1 MHNGQGHVSIRQ
13 LLLQLVPGAL
23 PVGQPAILGGQ
34 DGVRAFGPGHLPS
47 SPAEARAEEGPGA
60 VATGQSHIVPD
71 LTEDFEGG
79 GGRCGDNHGHP
90 LKTG

>member
-1 MHNGQGHVSIRQ
+1 M
-13 LLLQLVPGAL
+13 QLVPGAL
-23 PVGQPAILGGQ
+23 PVGHPAVLGGQ
-34 DGVRAFGPGHLPS
+34 DGVSAFGHGHLPS
-47 SPAEARAEEGPGA
+47 SPAEARAAAGLG
-60 VATGQSHIVPD
+60 VIATWQSHIVPN